1 MKTAGIVI
9 ILAGLIITLITGVKF
24 VTREKVVDMGE
35 LQISRNKNHSLA
47 WSPIAGIVVM
57 AIGGGVLLL
66 GFRKQ

>member
-47 WSPIAGIVVM
+47 WSPIAGVVVM